1 MDPIVV
7 LSTLGLVALAE
18 LPDKTMIATLIM
30 GSRLP
35 PLPVWLGA
43 CGAFL
48 VHAAVAVTAGRLLEL
63 LPHRVLEAVVTAV
76 FLAGA
81 AYLLVVPERHERHQG
96 SAEAQRAEASGF
108 GRLVPAALG
117 GAFPRA
123 VGTAFSVIL
132 VAEFGDI
139 TQILTANLVART
151 HQAASVFVG
160 SAAALCAVAA
170 VAAFSGRAL
179 VRVVPVTLVRRL
191 GGLVLLGLSA
201 WSLYAAVTA

>member
-81 AYLLVVPERHERHQG
+81 AYLLVVPERHQG